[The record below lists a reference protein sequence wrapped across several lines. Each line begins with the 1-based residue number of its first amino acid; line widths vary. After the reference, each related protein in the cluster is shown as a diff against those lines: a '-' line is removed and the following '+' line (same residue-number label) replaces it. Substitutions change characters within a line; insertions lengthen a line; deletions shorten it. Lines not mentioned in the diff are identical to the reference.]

1 MGLFIRC
8 VVSASIQYENF
19 RFGSEPAVTAG
30 SVRSAVEIEQ
40 MVSGLVIIT
49 VGGPGR
55 AFISTLA
62 EEAEVQPTALVTVN
76 VYVPGS
82 RPETVLE
89 LPEPLII
96 TPSG

>member
-1 MGLFIRC
+1 LGTGFT
-8 VVSASIQYENF
+8 VSISIQYVKV
-19 RFGSEPAVTAG
+19 RLASDPAVISG
-30 SVRSAVEIEQ
+30 RVRSAVEIEQ
-40 MVSGLVIIT
+40 IVSGSVIIT

-62 EEAEVQPTALVTVN
+62 EEAEIQPTAFDTVN

-96 TPSG
+96 TPPG

>member
-1 MGLFIRC
+1 M
-8 VVSASIQYENF
+8 VSASIQYVKV
-19 RFGSEPAVTAG
+19 RLASEPAVISG
-30 SVRSAVEIEQ
+30 RVRSAVDIAQ
-40 MVSGLVIIT
+40 IVSGLVITT

-82 RPETVLE
+82 RPETVLDVFI
-89 LPEPLII
+89 PFINDP
-96 TPSG
+96 GG